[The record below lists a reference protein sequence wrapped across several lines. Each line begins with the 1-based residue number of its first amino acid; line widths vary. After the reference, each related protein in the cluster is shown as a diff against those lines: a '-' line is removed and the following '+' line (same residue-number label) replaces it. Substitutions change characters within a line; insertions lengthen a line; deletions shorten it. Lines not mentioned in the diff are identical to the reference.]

1 MSGPDTE
8 KPIQVPGYHLRA
20 ELAHG
25 GMGAVYSAYQISMD
39 RVVAVKVLAGKFTED
54 AVFVER
60 FLKEARAAARLNHP
74 NIVQAIDVA
83 GADGNYYIVMEFVE
97 GSALSAL
104 LRERGKLPPLEACGL
119 VVQIARALEH
129 ASRFG
134 MLHLDVKPGNI
145 LVTPAGCAKL
155 ADFGLARHMEDEDT
169 IRAHKKVIF
178 GTPHYMSP
186 EQIAGAD
193 LDSRSDIYSL
203 GVTFYEMV
211 TGHNPYS
218 APTTREV
225 LQKVR
230 AGAVSPPCVAEPAV
244 SEDVSLVIQKM
255 MAPDREERYRDPGQL
270 LADLDALS
278 RLLPPPIARK
288 LPIPAPLPPPE
299 KAPRRRAAA
308 PFLAGMGIGLI
319 LLLAG
324 IMVLVLRFQSRA
336 LPTAGGPNEAET
348 TPATAPAAPP
358 AETDQARELFRAAVG
373 EAERD
378 MADNRFKEALQVYED
393 FAAANAGT
401 PSAEEARRA
410 ATGVRTRAE
419 LYAEDLARSANTAI
433 ERGNYG
439 QAKALSDQLAALHL
453 PVTDPLAQDV
463 QTNLERAE
471 EAARRE
477 ADATREASTARALGA
492 LQKDL
497 PGLIKEERF
506 DEAAERCG
514 EFLSNPDYASARGIV
529 RDELEKVFWLPRI
542 QSAIVAGA
550 ARLVGRGLQPQP
562 PEPGTTGIPPEAVVA
577 GARDGQ
583 VLLRLGTAERTLNLR
598 DLAEVDLAAL
608 AQAGLAASGD
618 KESPAL
624 LLDGGLAALLESEG
638 RWRAALRHMA
648 LVEENQGRLPPWLV
662 EAERRAL
669 LGAAQEDLAAG
680 RLADALGRLRTLK
693 ARHQRSR
700 FYLSHMTEI
709 GDMLV
714 RVRVKY
720 FEEMI
725 SIPAGKFIYQDRKR
739 RDLPLYYMDAH
750 EVTNAQYARFL
761 DYCNESPDHSFFDNL
776 LQPEWKKDHV
786 PLDWDTLSKGR
797 PNYPVVGVDW
807 YDAFAYANWLGKRLP
822 TDMEWEKAARGAN
835 GLKFPWGSEWEP
847 VRGQRMCNGPPL
859 IAGTAEEMPSG
870 VVAVGSFPRGKS
882 PYGLMDMAGNAR
894 EWISDEAGSVSELTA
909 ACRGGSFADPISQ
922 CTTTASVRIPRATRD
937 AMTGF
942 RCAADAITDTP

>member
-1 MSGPDTE
+1 MSGPNTE
-8 KPIQVPGYHLRA
+8 KPFQVAGYHLRA
-20 ELAHG
+20 EIARG
-25 GMGAVYSAYQISMD
+25 GMGAVYSGYQISMD

-60 FLKEARAAARLNHP
+60 FLKEARAAARLTHP

-83 GADGNYYIVMEFVE
+83 ESDGRYYFVMEFVE

-145 LVTPAGCAKL
+145 MVTPAGCAKL

-169 IRAHKKVIF
+169 LYAQKKVIF

-211 TGHNPYS
+211 AGHSPFT

-225 LQKVR
+225 LQKVKS
-230 AGAVSPPCVAEPAV
+230 GAVPPPHVAEPAV
-244 SEDVSLVIQKM
+244 SEDVSLVIRKM
-255 MAPDREERYRDPGQL
+255 MSPDREERYRDPGQL
-270 LADLDALS
+270 LTDLDALS
-278 RLLPPPIARK
+278 RLLPPPIARE
-288 LPIPAPLPPPE
+288 LSPPEPLPPPAE
-299 KAPRRRAAA
+299 ALRRRSAM
-308 PFLAGMGIGLI
+308 PFLAGIGLT
-319 LLLAG
+319 LLLAA
-324 IMVLVLRFQSRA
+324 IVVLLVHLRNRPQ
-336 LPTAGGPNEAET
+336 PGAGETKEAEA
-348 TPATAPAAPP
+348 TPAPAAAAQTP
-358 AETDQARELFRAAVG
+358 ETDRVQELFRAAVG

-433 ERGNYG
+433 ERGNYS
-439 QAKALSDQLAALHL
+439 QAKALSDQLAALRL
-453 PVTDPLAQDV
+453 PVTDPLAQEV
-463 QTNLERAE
+463 RTNLQRAE
-471 EAARRE
+471 EAARRQ
-477 ADATREASTARALGA
+477 ADATREASTARALDA
-492 LQKDL
+492 LRKDL

-506 DEAAERCG
+506 DEAARRCK
-514 EFLSNPDYASARGIV
+514 EFLSNPDYAQARGFM
-529 RDELEKVFWLPRI
+529 RDELERVFWLQRI

-550 ARLVGRGLQPQP
+550 RNGKVFLQ
-562 PEPGTTGIPPEAVVA
+562 
-577 GARDGQ
+577 
-583 VLLRLGTAERTLNLR
+583 LGTAERTLNLR
-598 DLAEVDLAAL
+598 DLAEADLAAL
-608 AQAGLAASGD
+608 AQAGLAAPSVQD
-618 KESPAL
+618 DPVL
-624 LLDGGLAALLESEG
+624 LLHGGLAALLESEG
-638 RWRAALRHMA
+638 RWRDALRHMA
-648 LVEENQGRLPPWLV
+648 QVQEERGRLPPWLV
-662 EAERRAL
+662 EAERSAL

-680 RLADALGRLRTLK
+680 RLSDALAHLGTLK

-709 GDMLV
+709 GEMLARIRAKYYEDMI
-714 RVRVKY
+714 R
-720 FEEMI
+720 
-725 SIPAGKFIYQDRKR
+725 IPAGKFIYQAGKR
-739 RDLPLYYMDAH
+739 RDLPLFYMDAH

-761 DYCNESPDHSFFDNL
+761 DYCNENPDHSFFDHL
-776 LQPEWKKDHV
+776 LQPAWKKNHV
-786 PLDWDTLSKGR
+786 PLKWDELSKGR

-822 TDMEWEKAARGAN
+822 TGMEREKAARGED
-835 GLKFPWGSEWEP
+835 GRKYPWGNEWQP
-847 VRGQRMCNGPPL
+847 KSGQRMCNGPPT
-859 IAGTAEEMPSG
+859 IAGTEADMPSG
-870 VVAVGSFPRGKS
+870 VVAVGTFPQGNS

-894 EWISDEAGSVSELTA
+894 EWIGDEAGSVAEPTA
-909 ACRGGSFADPISQ
+909 ACRGGSFADSISM
-922 CTTTASVRIPRATRD
+922 CSTTASVPLPRETRD
-937 AMTGF
+937 VMTGF

>member
-8 KPIQVPGYHLRA
+8 KPIQVPGYHLRT
-20 ELAHG
+20 ELARG
-25 GMGAVYSAYQISMD
+25 GMGAVYRAYQISMD

-83 GADGNYYIVMEFVE
+83 GADGNYYFVMEFVE
-97 GSALSAL
+97 GSALSTL
-104 LRERGKLPPLEACGL
+104 LRERGKIPPLEACGL

-145 LVTPAGCAKL
+145 MVTPAGCAKL
-155 ADFGLARHMEDEDT
+155 ADFGLARHIEDEDT
-169 IRAHKKVIF
+169 IRAQKKVIF

-211 TGHNPYS
+211 TGHNPFA

-225 LQKVR
+225 LQKVK
-230 AGAVSPPCVAEPAV
+230 AGAVPPPCVAEPAV

-255 MAPDREERYRDPGQL
+255 MSRDREERYREPGQL

-278 RLLPPPIARK
+278 RLLPPPISRN
-288 LPIPAPLPPPE
+288 LPIPEPSPPRE
-299 KAPRRRAAA
+299 NAPRRRAAA
-308 PFLAGMGIGLI
+308 PFLAGMGIGLM
-319 LLLAG
+319 LVLAA
-324 IMVLVLRFQSRA
+324 IIVLVIRYQNRA
-336 LPTAGGPNEAET
+336 APIIGEARVTET
-348 TPATAPAAPP
+348 PPAAPP
-358 AETDQARELFRAAVG
+358 ETDAAQELFRATVG
-373 EAERD
+373 AAERD
-378 MADNRFKEALQVYED
+378 MADHRFKDALQVYED

-419 LYAEDLARSANTAI
+419 LYAEDLARSANAAI
-433 ERGNYG
+433 ELGNYG
-439 QAKALSDQLAALHL
+439 QAKALSDQLAALRL
-453 PVTDPLAQDV
+453 PVTEPLAQDV
-463 QTNLERAE
+463 QTNLQRAE
-471 EAARRE
+471 EAARRA
-477 ADATREASTARALGA
+477 ADATREASTAQALDA

-506 DEAAERCG
+506 DEADRRCR
-514 EFLSNPDYASARGIV
+514 EFLANPDYASARGIP
-529 RDELEKVFWLPRI
+529 RDELEGVFWLRRI
-542 QSAIVAGA
+542 QSVIVAGA
-550 ARLVGRGLQPQP
+550 ARSIGRALQPQL
-562 PEPGTTGIPPEAVVA
+562 PELGTTGIPPQAVVA
-577 GARDGQ
+577 GVSEGK

-598 DLAEVDLAAL
+598 DLAEADLSAL
-608 AQAGLAASGD
+608 AQAGVAASGD
-618 KESPAL
+618 KENPAL
-624 LLDGGLAALLESEG
+624 LLNGGLAALLESEG
-638 RWRAALRHMA
+638 RWRDALRHMA
-648 LVEENQGRLPPWLV
+648 LVQEKQGRLPPWLV

-669 LGAAQEDLAAG
+669 LGAMQEDLAAG
-680 RLADALGRLRTLK
+680 RLADALGRLRALK

-709 GDMLV
+709 GDLLGKV
-714 RVRVKY
+714 RAKY

-725 SIPAGKFIYQDRKR
+725 AIPAGKFIYQIGKH

-761 DYCNESPDHSFFDNL
+761 DYCNDNPDHSFFDHL

-786 PLDWDTLSKGR
+786 PLNWDQLSKGR

-822 TDMEWEKAARGAN
+822 SDLEWEKAARGAN
-835 GLKFPWGSEWEP
+835 GLRYPWGNEWEP
-847 VRGQRMCNGPPL
+847 IRGQRMCNGPPL
-859 IAGTAEEMPSG
+859 IAGTDAEMPSG
-870 VVAVGSFPRGKS
+870 VVAVGSFPKGKS
-882 PYGLMDMAGNAR
+882 PYGLTDMAGNAR
-894 EWISDEAGSVSELTA
+894 EWISDEAGAVSEPTA
-909 ACRGGSFADPISQ
+909 SCRGGSFADPISQ
-922 CTTTASVRIPRATRD
+922 CMTTASVKLLRATRD

-942 RCAADAITDTP
+942 RCAADLIADTP